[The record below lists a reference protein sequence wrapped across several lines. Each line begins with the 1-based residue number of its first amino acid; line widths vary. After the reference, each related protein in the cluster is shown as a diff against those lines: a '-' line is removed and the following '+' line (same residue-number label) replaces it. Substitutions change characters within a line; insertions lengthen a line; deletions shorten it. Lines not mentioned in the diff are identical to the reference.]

1 MPKRTRLTDTQIE
14 SLPRKTSRY
23 ALPDPELIGHYLRVP
38 ARTSRAPIS
47 FTVVARD
54 PNGRQVWTTL
64 GNANAMGVEQARAR
78 AREAIEHIKLGR
90 PTTDRS
96 KPTVRAVAAQ
106 WLERQVKGN
115 GFRTARETERI
126 IGTYI
131 LPRIGNR
138 VFADVRRLDVAEFL
152 DSIEDQHG
160 KPTAESVLKVYR
172 AISRWLEQR
181 DESYRA
187 PLTTGMSRVPKAEK
201 RRKRVLSDEEIR
213 KVWCA
218 ADGPYGAFI
227 KLALLTAQRKD
238 KLRTLRWDDIHGSV
252 WVIRT
257 EAREKGNPGQLRL
270 PQIAIDII
278 KSQPKFVDNPY
289 VFAGRKGRPSAAFN
303 AGYYKAQFDQHSG
316 VKNWRVHDL
325 RRSARSLMAKAGVQT
340 EIAERILGHAQ
351 DELIETYDRHDYQD
365 EMADALKRLAALI
378 EQIVDPQPN
387 VVALQS
393 RSGT

>member
-1 MPKRTRLTDTQIE
+1 MPKRTRLTDSQIK
-14 SLPRKTSRY
+14 SLPRKPNRY

-47 FTVVARD
+47 YTVVARD

-64 GNANAMGVEQARAR
+64 GNASAMSIEQARGR
-78 AREAIEHIKLGR
+78 ARKAIEHIKLGR
-90 PTTDRS
+90 PTTDRG
-96 KPTVRAVAAQ
+96 KPTVRAVATQ

-131 LPRIGNR
+131 LPRIGSR

-160 KPTAESVLKVYR
+160 KPTAEAVLKVYR
-172 AISRWLEQR
+172 AISRWVEQR

-187 PLTTGMSRVPKAEK
+187 PLTAGMSRVSKAEK

-213 KVWCA
+213 KVWRA
-218 ADGPYGAFI
+218 ADGPYGAFV

-238 KLRTLRWDDIHGSV
+238 KLRTLRWDDIHGDI

-257 EAREKGNPGQLRL
+257 EPREKGNPGQLRL
-270 PQIAIDII
+270 PPIALDII

-289 VFAGRKGRPSAAFN
+289 VFAGRNGQPSAAFDT
-303 AGYYKAQFDQHSG
+303 GYYKAQFDQHSG

-325 RRSARSLMAKAGVQT
+325 RRSARSLMAKAGVTT
-340 EIAERILGHAQ
+340 EIAERVLGHAQ
-351 DELIETYDRHDYQD
+351 DELIQIYDRHDYQT
-365 EMADALKRLAALI
+365 EMADALKRLAGLI
-378 EQIVDPQPN
+378 EQIVGPQPN
-387 VVALQS
+387 VVTKVA
-393 RSGT
+393 G